1 MKTQGLLLLDILAE
15 SNGTLK
21 TTMPRFTDVQTLKTG
36 SEGMIF
42 HHFFWPPHSPYLN
55 PVENVWYV
63 LKNAVSVSFFGST
76 VLDLE
81 CALSPCVSVC
91 LSLSLSISISLPAR
105 SLSFARANSWNS
117 LPEVFVRSL
126 CKSQPDCQQVL
137 KLKRHIKVSVKLS
150 ASSENKE
157 THNSLNQAVSKF

>member
-1 MKTQGLLLLDILAE
+1 MKTQGLLLLGILAE

-21 TTMPRFTDVQTLKTG
+21 TTMPRFTDVQTLKTE

-42 HHFFWPPHSPYLN
+42 YHFFWPPHSPYLN

-81 CALSPCVSVC
+81 CALSVSLSVSVSVCLC
-91 LSLSLSISISLPAR
+91 LSLSLSVSPPPPPFFLTRQFLEFTAR
-105 SLSFARANSWNS
+105 SFR
-117 LPEVFVRSL
+117 P
-126 CKSQPDCQQVL
+126 
-137 KLKRHIKVSVKLS
+137 VSVQVPVRLS
-150 ASSENKE
+150 ASSEIKE
-157 THNSLNQAVSKF
+157 THNSLSQAVSKFGK

>member
-1 MKTQGLLLLDILAE
+1 MKTQGLLLLGILAE

-21 TTMPRFTDVQTLKTG
+21 TTMPRFTDVQTLKTE

-42 HHFFWPPHSPYLN
+42 YHFFWPPHSPYLN

-81 CALSPCVSVC
+81 CALSVSLSVSVSVCLC
-91 LSLSLSISISLPAR
+91 LSLSLSVSHTPPL
-105 SLSFARANSWNS
+105 LSHAPIPGIYCQKFSS
-117 LPEVFVRSL
+117 GL
-126 CKSQPDCQQVL
+126 CASPSQ
-137 KLKRHIKVSVKLS
+137 
-150 ASSENKE
+150 
-157 THNSLNQAVSKF
+157 TVSKF